1 MRLFLAVLEGPNPK
15 DATPI
20 FATEDPEL
28 IQAVAEAL
36 AKRMGGDSGLKRVLS
51 LYRDTDHGNGGEPQ

>member
-28 IQAVAEAL
+28 IRSVAEAL
-36 AKRMGGDSGLKRVLS
+36 SQRMGGETAARILQRAGFTRPSDPS
-51 LYRDTDHGNGGEPQ
+51 DA

>member
-28 IQAVAEAL
+28 IRAVAAAL
-36 AKRMGGDSGLKRVLS
+36 SRRMGGDAAAAILRQAATGEA
-51 LYRDTDHGNGGEPQ
+51 TDA

>member
-1 MRLFLAVLEGPNPK
+1 MKLFLAVLEGPNPK

-28 IQAVAEAL
+28 IRAVADAL
-36 AKRMGGDSGLKRVLS
+36 SLRMGGETAARIFQKVGYGRPSGLPH
-51 LYRDTDHGNGGEPQ
+51 D

>member
-28 IQAVAEAL
+28 IRSVAEAL
-36 AKRMGGDSGLKRVLS
+36 SQRMGGETAARFLQKVGFSRP
-51 LYRDTDHGNGGEPQ
+51 TDPSDA